1 MKVKNIVLILF
12 IGLSIA
18 SAKDKW
24 SFAAELGM
32 SSSQYSFMNYGH
44 TRHMSPAIG
53 IRVNYHL
60 NKRLSLISG
69 VQYGMTKYHNSGYRE
84 MYNPADKD
92 IEKYMSNS
100 KSSLTKFNIPLFV
113 SYQLRHV
120 PFKPSFEFGIR
131 YNRFIRGSYENI
143 SIYDRTSTPEVDD
156 IQEERVNPFSKGNY
170 IRMPVNT
177 TQMHLGVQLQLN
189 KQIGL
194 NISRN
199 VGSSYFVMTEDPGPL
214 ACVIFGTHYENNDF
228 IVTLNYKFD

>member
-1 MKVKNIVLILF
+1 MKLRTIVMVML
-12 IGLSIA
+12 IGLSTA

-24 SFAAELGM
+24 SFTAELGM

-44 TRHMSPAIG
+44 TRHISPAIG
-53 IRVNYHL
+53 ARVNYRL
-60 NKRLSLISG
+60 NKRVSLISG
-69 VQYGMTKYHNSGYRE
+69 MQYGMTKYHYSSYRE

-92 IEKYMSNS
+92 IERYMSDS
-100 KSSLTKFNIPLFV
+100 KSSLTKLNIPLFV

-120 PFKPSFEFGIR
+120 PLKPSFEFGIR

-143 SIYDRTSTPEVDD
+143 SIYDRTSTPEIDSK
-156 IQEERVNPFSKGNY
+156 QEEYVNPFSKSNY
-170 IRMPVNT
+170 MRMPVNT
-177 TQMHLGVQLQLN
+177 TQVHFGLQLQLN

-214 ACVIFGTHYENNDF
+214 ACVIYGTHYENNDF